1 MGPGSGPGSMP
12 SVVCVGVV
20 ELIPPDSGS
29 GSHTGGSG
37 SGTSGSASGGSASGS
52 HSSASGSGNGSD
64 SAGVSDNMKAVGTVG
79 VVEKRDVISP
89 SGGSESLSGREITDE
104 NSSSSSSSGSGSGDG
119 NGSGNN
125 NSPPTDLTTQ
135 VKGTR
140 PISASS
146 QRPPLSP
153 DIKSPHTADR
163 GQRIKQDSGEKL
175 YTLGVNEDVEGRE
188 GSEGGDNSSGRE
200 RNGDRD
206 GNRDRESQRDR
217 DSQRDRVSQRE
228 KERDVIGS
236 YQPYDGLPI
245 DPRLISYAQA
255 VSTSGREGDRV
266 NESGGGDGCKC
277 IICLK
282 YCCLDTQT
290 QSLA

>member
-12 SVVCVGVV
+12 SVVGVGVY
-20 ELIPPDSGS
+20 ELVPPDSGS
-29 GSHTGGSG
+29 GSHSGGSG
-37 SGTSGSASGGSASGS
+37 SGSSGSASGGSASGS
-52 HSSASGSGNGSD
+52 HSSASGSGNGSGSGSD
-64 SAGVSDNMKAVGTVG
+64 SAGVSDNSKVAGT
-79 VVEKRDVISP
+79 VEKRDVISP

-104 NSSSSSSSGSGSGDG
+104 NSSSSSSSGSGSGG
-119 NGSGNN
+119 GSNSN

-135 VKGTR
+135 VKPTR

-228 KERDVIGS
+228 KERDVIGY

-266 NESGGGDGCKC
+266 SGGEGGGGGEGKC
-277 IICLK
+277 LICI
-282 YCCLDTQT
+282 
-290 QSLA
+290 